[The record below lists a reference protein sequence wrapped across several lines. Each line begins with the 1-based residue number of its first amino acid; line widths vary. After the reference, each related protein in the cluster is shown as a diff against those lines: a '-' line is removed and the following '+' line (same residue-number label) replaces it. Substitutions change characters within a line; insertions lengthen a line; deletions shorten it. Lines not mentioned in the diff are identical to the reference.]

1 MTKIK
6 LCGMMQP
13 QDVIAAAELGADYV
27 GFILT
32 EGFKR
37 SVVLGT
43 FCELAGYLDDYNRD
57 AKKVGVFVNEPI
69 ENIM

>member
-32 EGFKR
+32 EGFRR

-43 FCELAGYLDDYNRD
+43 FCELASYLDDYSHD
-57 AKKVGVFVNEPI
+57 AKKSECSSTSR
-69 ENIM
+69 